1 MKKALL
7 YLGGFGLLGGALYM
21 YFKKQANLLLQ
32 YKVDIVGVKFGK
44 VTANSVDMVIS
55 VKFTSIADL
64 EARVNKMYLD
74 VAVEGANVGYVTNDK
89 TFIIPAKGFSYIDL
103 NITFNPKLILGNVV
117 DIVIGVKKNKDINV
131 DLNGFANVSSG
142 ILSTTIPIK
151 YHTTIKEYFGIK

>member
-21 YFKKQANLLLQ
+21 YFKKQADLLLQ

-64 EARVNKMYLD
+64 EAKVNKMYLD

-151 YHTTIKEYFGIK
+151 YHTTIKQYFGIK

>member
-21 YFKKQANLLLQ
+21 YFKKQADLLLQ

-64 EARVNKMYLD
+64 EAKVNKMYLD

>member
-1 MKKALL
+1 MKKTLL
-7 YLGGFGLLGGALYM
+7 YLAGFGLLGGALYM
-21 YFKKQANLLLQ
+21 YFKKQAELLLQ

-44 VTANSVDMVIS
+44 ITANSVDMIIS

-64 EARVNKMYLD
+64 EAKVNKMYLD

-117 DIVIGVKKNKDINV
+117 DIALGVKKNKDINV

-142 ILSTTIPIK
+142 LLSTTIPIK

>member
-1 MKKALL
+1 MKKTLL
-7 YLGGFGLLGGALYM
+7 YLAGFGLLGGALYM
-21 YFKKQANLLLQ
+21 YFKKQAELLLQ

-44 VTANSVDMVIS
+44 ITANSVDMIIS

-64 EARVNKMYLD
+64 EAKVNKMYLD

-117 DIVIGVKKNKDINV
+117 DIALGLKKNKDINV

-142 ILSTTIPIK
+142 LLSTTIPIK

>member
-21 YFKKQANLLLQ
+21 YFKKQADLLLQ

-44 VTANSVDMVIS
+44 FTANSVDMVIS

-151 YHTTIKEYFGIK
+151 YHTTIKQYFGIK